1 MTEDGEPTHIDT
13 LQKYKLRLEKK
24 RDVYHTRYKYDKE
37 FINKN
42 RERARSHYHR
52 NKEKQQALKLYRY
65 YLREKTKQE
74 FIDCH
79 PEKFIMISDRF
90 TEDEIDALI

>member
-1 MTEDGEPTHIDT
+1 MVSIMTEDGEPTHIDT

-52 NKEKQQALKLYRY
+52 NKEKPCNGERIVANASSALC
-65 YLREKTKQE
+65 E
-74 FIDCH
+74 
-79 PEKFIMISDRF
+79 IMLF
-90 TEDEIDALI
+90 CNP